1 MRKYRIRNL
10 NHLVYEP
17 NDQVPKNL
25 KVVKDW
31 RDGQIGDWILAD
43 DECIVQ
49 VLRRG
54 QMLRSKGRDRIRE
67 YIGICTGTFPIGPR
81 VKMDTS
87 KRANIYSFGGSKSP
101 EDILLDRQSLT
112 KAEHVFVLYLSQGL
126 RPEEAYLKA
135 FPTNNIGYA
144 KEKSGELV
152 KTERIRTAMK
162 EELKPV
168 LEELGVNEKY
178 ILKGIKSEAETA
190 EKSDTRLKAL
200 FKLSDIMDLED
211 KSQTKVTQISG
222 AVFKGFGQNELEE
235 IKRPELSD
243 GQSEE

>member
-1 MRKYRIRNL
+1 M
-10 NHLVYEP
+10 YEP
-17 NDQVPKNL
+17 EDVVPKNL
-25 KVVKDW
+25 KVVSNWKEG
-31 RDGQIGDWILAD
+31 RIGDWVRTD
-43 DECIVQ
+43 DDCVIQ

-67 YIGICTGTFPIGPR
+67 YIGTCTGTFPIGPR

-101 EDILLDRQSLT
+101 ENILLDRQSLT
-112 KAEHVFVLYLSQGL
+112 KAEQVFVLYLSQGL

-135 FPTNNIGYA
+135 YPTNNIGYA
-144 KEKSGELV
+144 KEKSGTLIR
-152 KTERIRTAMK
+152 TERIRTAMK

-168 LEELGVNEKY
+168 LQELGVNEEY

-211 KSQTKVTQISG
+211 KNQTKVTQISG
-222 AVFKGFGQNELEE
+222 AIFKGFGENALEE
-235 IKRPELSD
+235 AKRPKEITNN
-243 GQSEE
+243 EK

>member
-1 MRKYRIRNL
+1 M
-10 NHLVYEP
+10 YEP
-17 NDQVPKNL
+17 NEAPKSLNTTR
-25 KVVKDW
+25 DW
-31 RDGQIGDWILAD
+31 RDGNVGDWVIAD
-43 DECIVQ
+43 DDCVIQ

-54 QMLRSKGRDRIRE
+54 QMLRAKGKDKVRE
-67 YIGICTGTFPIGPR
+67 YIGTCTGTFPIGPR

-101 EDILLDRQSLT
+101 ETILLDRQRLT
-112 KAEHVFVLYLSQGL
+112 KAEQVFVLYISQGL

-135 FPTNNIGYA
+135 YPTNNIGYA
-144 KEKSGELV
+144 KEKSGTLV
-152 KTERIRTAMK
+152 RTERIRTAMK

-168 LEELGVNEKY
+168 LKELGVSEEY

-211 KSQTKVTQISG
+211 KNQTRVTQISG
-222 AVFKGFGQNELEE
+222 ALFKGFGDEVLEE
-235 IKRPELSD
+235 VKRPKELK
-243 GQSEE
+243 